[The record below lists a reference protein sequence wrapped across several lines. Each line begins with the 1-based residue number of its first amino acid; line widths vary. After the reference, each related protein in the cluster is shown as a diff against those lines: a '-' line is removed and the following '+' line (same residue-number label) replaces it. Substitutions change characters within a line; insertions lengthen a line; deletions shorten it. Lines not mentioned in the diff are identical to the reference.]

1 MRLSCASIIVIILA
15 DSLAAA
21 SPINL
26 DEPPLNDFSR
36 NLPGFG
42 PVRLDFSPAPDGLHP
57 SERFSLDPKES
68 KLKAANVRLEFHGIS
83 EGAQRRVR
91 SIYGNDFDLTPSA
104 SHPRGTGASESGVTP
119 FSTSFNLPP
128 TAPVPEPSTFLFGLA
143 VMGACMARR
152 TTQRSS

>member
-1 MRLSCASIIVIILA
+1 MRSFCASIIVLILA
-15 DSLAAA
+15 DSLATA

-42 PVRLDFSPAPDGLHP
+42 PVRPDFSSAPDGLQP

-68 KLKAANVRLEFHGIS
+68 KLKAARVRLEFHGTS

-91 SIYGNDFDLTPSA
+91 STYGNDFGLMPSA
-104 SHPRGTGASESGVTP
+104 
-119 FSTSFNLPP
+119 
-128 TAPVPEPSTFLFGLA
+128 APVPEPSTFLFGLA
-143 VMGACMARR
+143 VMGACMSRR
-152 TTQRSS
+152 TTRRS